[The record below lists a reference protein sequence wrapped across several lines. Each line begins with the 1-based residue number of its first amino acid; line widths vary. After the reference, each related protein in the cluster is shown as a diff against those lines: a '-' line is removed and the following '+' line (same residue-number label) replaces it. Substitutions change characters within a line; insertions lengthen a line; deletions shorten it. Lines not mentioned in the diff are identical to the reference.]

1 MKKSALLLLLAVL
14 IWNCSSSSHR
24 IDAENFGVLHRA
36 DTLKNKLQEL
46 SSDSLVIDSLN
57 TGEIVG
63 LSAYNAQ
70 KKLSYKIRTSFDGL
84 PEVIQVFDPKYT
96 TRGSIGVG
104 STFGSIRK
112 TYTIERIVPA
122 IKSVSISVKGEPFIF
137 LIEKSALPENLRYS
151 MSPIEAVQIDDQT
164 PVSQVL
170 ISW

>member
-14 IWNCSSSSHR
+14 IWSCSSRSHR
-24 IDAENFGVLHRA
+24 IDTENFGVLHRA

-96 TRGSIGVG
+96 TGGSIGVG
-104 STFGSIRK
+104 STFGSIQK